1 MNIRKITLLAAVAV
15 AAVLSCG
22 VRGVAAV
29 RGESSITPERLTCEY
44 AADPLI
50 DVSQPRLAGI
60 NMNGRDVR
68 GAAQTA
74 YRIRVALSETG
85 FDSAVWDSGRV
96 ESSESAFIPYGG
108 PLASRTSYWW
118 QVMVWDEQGRA
129 SEWSAPAHWHT
140 GLLSK
145 DEWRGEWI
153 GAPWQGEESYDVAG
167 SRDVVPAPLLRRE
180 FTVGK
185 AVRSARFYGTGL
197 GYFEL
202 YVNGSRVGE
211 DYLTPNQTNYDR
223 RPKLGTRPIVV
234 TDPFREYTVMYVS
247 YDLKP
252 LLREGANAVGAIL
265 GNGFYDMVEY
275 WAALG
280 YGTPRFMGQIEIEYE
295 DGTREVIASDTSWRV
310 ERSAIV
316 SDQVYLGEHYDA
328 RLEHDG
334 WAEAGYDDSSWAAA
348 AVKRAP
354 CGKLIAQNGPADRIT
369 RRYAPVSI
377 ERTDAGTFRVRF
389 PEEVSGWVAL
399 KNIAAAAGDRI
410 EIKYVCESFMG
421 TNSYTA
427 RGTGDESYHARFTWF
442 VFSEV

>member
-50 DVSQPRLAGI
+50 DVSQPRLAWI

-153 GAPWQGEESYDVAG
+153 GAPWQGEES
-167 SRDVVPAPLLRRE
+167 
-180 FTVGK
+180 
-185 AVRSARFYGTGL
+185 
-197 GYFEL
+197 
-202 YVNGSRVGE
+202 
-211 DYLTPNQTNYDR
+211 
-223 RPKLGTRPIVV
+223 
-234 TDPFREYTVMYVS
+234 
-247 YDLKP
+247 
-252 LLREGANAVGAIL
+252 
-265 GNGFYDMVEY
+265 
-275 WAALG
+275 
-280 YGTPRFMGQIEIEYE
+280 
-295 DGTREVIASDTSWRV
+295 
-310 ERSAIV
+310 
-316 SDQVYLGEHYDA
+316 
-328 RLEHDG
+328 
-334 WAEAGYDDSSWAAA
+334 
-348 AVKRAP
+348 
-354 CGKLIAQNGPADRIT
+354 
-369 RRYAPVSI
+369 
-377 ERTDAGTFRVRF
+377 
-389 PEEVSGWVAL
+389 
-399 KNIAAAAGDRI
+399 
-410 EIKYVCESFMG
+410 
-421 TNSYTA
+421 
-427 RGTGDESYHARFTWF
+427 
-442 VFSEV
+442 